1 MLSTIPAPMW
11 IDIACATLIIAL
23 ATWDAIRGLSAT
35 LAQIAALVLAFK
47 LSFLLYPHIASLL
60 PSSGAAAPA
69 LVFGLTLV
77 AAFVIFIILRLIIA
91 KVAHLILISP
101 IDNILGAIAGIIKG
115 LLLLFVIFC
124 AVALVTRSY
133 YSDTAFAKSHTGIRV
148 MPVVERIIAP
158 DGVKLPCATG
168 GR

>member
-1 MLSTIPAPMW
+1 MW

-47 LSFLLYPHIASLL
+47 LSFLLYPHIASLI
-60 PSSGAAAPA
+60 PSSGAAPA

-91 KVAHLILISP
+91 KVAHVILISP

-115 LLLLFVIFC
+115 LLLLLVIFC

-133 YSDTAFAKSHTGIRV
+133 YSDTAFAKSRTGIRV